1 MEEKQ
6 LLTLWN
12 QKRSHIISA
21 QFGPTVMLVA
31 IFVLASFDTFSM
43 ASNQTKYLIIGVAAV
58 TGILSMISQYAAIR
72 EAEALIDDL
81 KQIKKPSAL
90 AKKVSESGSLLQLTA
105 FAVVVMGI
113 LTFGLVAWAVLG
125 K

>member
-21 QFGPTVMLVA
+21 QFGPTLLLVA
-31 IFVLASFDTFSM
+31 VFVLACFDKFHM
-43 ASNQTKYLIIGVAAV
+43 ASNSTKYLTVGVAAV
-58 TGILSMISQYAAIR
+58 TGILAMISQYAAIR
-72 EAEALIDDL
+72 EAEALLVDL
-81 KQIKKPSAL
+81 KKLNKPSAL
-90 AKKVSESGSLLQLTA
+90 AKKISDSGSLLQLTA
-105 FAVVVMGI
+105 FAIVVMGVI
-113 LTFGLVAWAVLG
+113 TFGLVAWAVLG

>member
-31 IFVLASFDTFSM
+31 LFVLASFDKFSM